1 MEISIFETL
10 VIVLITFIVCYAIA
24 WIQKI
29 YYDKTFYKK
38 LRDSYKDK
46 KKQSE
51 S

>member
-1 MEISIFETL
+1 MEIGILEAL
-10 VIVLITFIVCYAIA
+10 VILLITFIACYVIA
-24 WIQKI
+24 WIQKK

-38 LRDSYKDK
+38 LRDSYENK